1 LAEKRDDKRKS
12 WPAWPAWLFLGLL
25 LACGLLA
32 WSARRY
38 EFDDAYISY
47 RYALNLAH
55 GSGLVFNPGDRVEGY
70 SNLLWT
76 LILAAGAWLGV
87 APHRLGPGLGVLA
100 YLALPAIGWWVVWIG
115 LRDWTASRR
124 WLASI
129 LLLSL
134 VTSRGVAASAGS
146 GLETFF
152 YAALGLGA
160 LVTWGFHD
168 RRPRLF
174 GPLAGILLA
183 AAALTRPEGVIPA
196 AGLTLLELLRP
207 PAGTS
212 IATRLRG
219 ALRLAWLPALAF
231 LLQSVLR
238 LAYYGSFLPNPV
250 YAKGMTGSHFEAGR
264 LYLGSFAASYPIA
277 LVFAAAAAALLA
289 RRRGEPTDG
298 TGWSAERSL
307 AAGALLISVVEAGLL
322 AWVGGDFMEYRLAL
336 HFFPLLVVAG
346 GVATATLLPARSAS
360 SARTASPLVPLVAG
374 ALLLALTLVPFRPE
388 PRFYMQSLAEMDGYV
403 RDGTQVGLAL
413 RGLPPGMRV
422 ATTLI
427 GTIGYFSGQ
436 PILDLWGLVDRSV
449 RTRAARPDFVRGHL
463 VGMSG
468 TEAVDAGA
476 DLYLQHP
483 HRCACDARCI
493 DSGQELLLR
502 LPEGDCVRVFVTSL
516 NGATRAAL
524 CSRRDAIPVFGA
536 DVCR

>member
-1 LAEKRDDKRKS
+1 MAEKREDNRQ
-12 WPAWPAWLFLGLL
+12 PAWPAWLFLGLL
-25 LACGLLA
+25 LAGGLLA
-32 WSARRY
+32 WSTRRY
-38 EFDDAYISY
+38 QFDDAYISY

-55 GSGLVFNPGDRVEGY
+55 GHGLVFNPGERVEGY
-70 SNLLWT
+70 SNFLWA
-76 LILAAGAWLGV
+76 LILAAGARLGV
-87 APHRLGPGLGVLA
+87 APHRLGPVLGVLA
-100 YLALPAIGWWVVWIG
+100 YLALSTIGWWILWVG

-124 WLASI
+124 WLASV

-160 LVTWGFHD
+160 LAAWTFHD

-174 GPLAGILLA
+174 GPLTGSLLA

-196 AGLTLLELLRP
+196 AALTLLELLRP

-212 IATRLRG
+212 AATRLRG
-219 ALRLAWLPALAF
+219 AARLAWPPALAF
-231 LLQSVLR
+231 VLQSVLR
-238 LAYYGSFLPNPV
+238 LAYYGSLLPNPF
-250 YAKGMTGSHFEAGR
+250 YAKGMTGAHLEAG
-264 LYLGSFAASYPIA
+264 LPYLGSFAASYPIA
-277 LVFAAAAAALLA
+277 LVFAVAAAVLLA
-289 RRRGEPTDG
+289 RGRGGRMEG
-298 TGWSAERSL
+298 HGWGAERSL
-307 AAGALLISVVEAGLL
+307 AAGALLITAVEAALL
-322 AWVGGDFMEYRLAL
+322 AWIGGDFMEYRLAL

-346 GVATATLLPARSAS
+346 SIATAALLPSRSA
-360 SARTASPLVPLVAG
+360 PVAG

-388 PRFYMQSLAEMDGYV
+388 PRFHMQSLAEMDGYV

-413 RGLPPGMRV
+413 RGLPPGLRV

-449 RTRAARPDFVRGHL
+449 RTRAARPEFVRGHV

-468 TEAVDAGA
+468 IEAVDAGA

-493 DSGQELLLR
+493 DSGQEILLR
-502 LPEGDCVRVFVTSL
+502 LPAGDCVRAFVTSQS
-516 NGATRAAL
+516 GATREAL
-524 CSRRDAIPVFGA
+524 CARRDAIPVIGA

>member
-1 LAEKRDDKRKS
+1 
-12 WPAWPAWLFLGLL
+12 
-25 LACGLLA
+25 
-32 WSARRY
+32 
-38 EFDDAYISY
+38 
-47 RYALNLAH
+47 
-55 GSGLVFNPGDRVEGY
+55 
-70 SNLLWT
+70 
-76 LILAAGAWLGV
+76 
-87 APHRLGPGLGVLA
+87 
-100 YLALPAIGWWVVWIG
+100 LALAAIGWWTIWIG
-115 LRDWTASRR
+115 LREWIAPRR
-124 WLASI
+124 WLASL

-160 LVTWGFHD
+160 LVTWAFHD

-174 GPLAGILLA
+174 APLTGILLA

-196 AGLTLLELLRP
+196 AALTLLELLRP

-212 IATRLRG
+212 LAWRFR
-219 ALRLAWLPALAF
+219 AAARLALPPALAF
-231 LLQSVLR
+231 GLQSALR

-250 YAKGMTGSHFEAGR
+250 YAKGMTGAHFEAGL

-277 LVFAAAAAALLA
+277 LVFAAAAAALVA
-289 RRRGEPTDG
+289 RGRG
-298 TGWSAERSL
+298 SVAERSL
-307 AAGALLISVVEAGLL
+307 ATGALLIAALEAALL

-346 GVATATLLPARSAS
+346 SVATATLLSSRSA
-360 SARTASPLVPLVAG
+360 PAG

-427 GTIGYFSGQ
+427 GTIGYYSGQ
-436 PILDLWGLVDRSV
+436 PIVDLWGLVDRSV
-449 RTRAARPDFVRGHL
+449 RTRAARPDFVRGHV

-493 DSGQELLLR
+493 DSGQEILLR
-502 LPEGDCVRVFVTSL
+502 LPEGDCVRAFVTSQS
-516 NGATRAAL
+516 GATREAL
-524 CSRRDAIPVFGA
+524 CSRRDAIPVLGA
-536 DVCR
+536 DVCH